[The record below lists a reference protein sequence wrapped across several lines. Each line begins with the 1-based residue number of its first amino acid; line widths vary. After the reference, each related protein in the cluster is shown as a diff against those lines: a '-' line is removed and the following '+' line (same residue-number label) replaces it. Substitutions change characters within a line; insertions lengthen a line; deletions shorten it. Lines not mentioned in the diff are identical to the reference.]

1 MRDPVGNLAT
11 LDQEELFQLAFN
23 ASSAGESACAIAFLK
38 EAVSRDDASAR
49 AHYLLG
55 AEYAQIC
62 MYSRAAELMT
72 TALALDPTLSV
83 TRVQLGMLWL
93 TSSDPGSAASVLAPL
108 RELPASDPLHH
119 FGAGLC
125 HLIGDRL
132 AEAEANL
139 EQGIVLNTANL
150 PLNADIRRILDA
162 VVGLG
167 SDKQANTAAVA
178 AQPVEDGKHIL
189 LSAYT
194 GNTSH

>member
-1 MRDPVGNLAT
+1 MRDPLGNLAM
-11 LDQEELFQLAFN
+11 LDQEELFQLALN
-23 ASSAGESACAIAFLK
+23 ASSAGESAGAIAYLK
-38 EAVSRDDASAR
+38 EAVSRDDAPAR
-49 AHYLLG
+49 THYLLG

-72 TALALDPTLSV
+72 SALALDQTLSV

-93 TSSDPGSAASVLAPL
+93 TSSEAARAASVLAPL
-108 RELPASDPLHH
+108 CDLPADDPLHH

-132 AEAEANL
+132 AEAEVHL
-139 EQGIVLNTANL
+139 EQGIALNTANL

-162 VVGLG
+162 VSPLSSG
-167 SDKQANTAAVA
+167 KRAVPA
-178 AQPVEDGKHIL
+178 PVIAQPVEDGKHIL